1 MDASAIAQTALQPAV
16 PKIPHVDPGKKGFE
30 AEARKQAED
39 FEAVFL
45 TTMLGEMFSGIK
57 TDPPFGGGPSEQTFR
72 GLLIGEYAKELSHS
86 GGIGIAEQVYREIL
100 ATQEGVNQ

>member
-1 MDASAIAQTALQPAV
+1 MDAFAIAQTTLRPAA
-16 PKIPHVDPGKKGFE
+16 PKTLHVDPGKKGLQ
-30 AEARKQAED
+30 AQARKQAED

-72 GLLIGEYAKELSHS
+72 GLLIGEYAKEMSRS

-100 ATQEGVNQ
+100 ATQEGVHP